1 MDMTLLK
8 TVPLLC
14 CLISFV
20 PSTQCLQPKQYNYNI
35 ENNVADYF
43 TEARSWTGAAS
54 DFARTLGMEQ
64 CGHMAIC
71 DAHARYRDY
80 GIIALPLILLFPG
93 SRTSDGEPAS
103 EWQEAALRGKAR
115 EECYSRY
122 NCLINPMWI
131 LNFFMKTFVY

>member
-1 MDMTLLK
+1 MLNGYDPIVQTLLVK
-8 TVPLLC
+8 VERYDNSVKSQ
-14 CLISFV
+14 LIGPFISSFSLFPV
-20 PSTQCLQPKQYNYNI
+20 VFSVCFYFLSGFFS
-35 ENNVADYF
+35 DYL

-93 SRTSDGEPAS
+93 
-103 EWQEAALRGKAR
+103 
-115 EECYSRY
+115 
-122 NCLINPMWI
+122 
-131 LNFFMKTFVY
+131 

>member
-1 MDMTLLK
+1 MIPKIQNQKSTNKSNRFCHTSRKIVEAWKIKNVLLNGYDPIVQTLLVK
-8 TVPLLC
+8 VERYNDSVKSQ
-14 CLISFV
+14 LIGSFISSFTFFRFFHLFFCFFV
-20 PSTQCLQPKQYNYNI
+20 FFS
-35 ENNVADYF
+35 DYF

-93 SRTSDGEPAS
+93 
-103 EWQEAALRGKAR
+103 
-115 EECYSRY
+115 
-122 NCLINPMWI
+122 
-131 LNFFMKTFVY
+131 

>member
-1 MDMTLLK
+1 MAMI
-8 TVPLLC
+8 LLC
-14 CLISFV
+14 SLLVKVEHFNDSVKSQLIGSFISIFTFFCLFVFSSFFLFF
-20 PSTQCLQPKQYNYNI
+20 S
-35 ENNVADYF
+35 DYF

-93 SRTSDGEPAS
+93 
-103 EWQEAALRGKAR
+103 
-115 EECYSRY
+115 
-122 NCLINPMWI
+122 
-131 LNFFMKTFVY
+131 

>member
-1 MDMTLLK
+1 MALI
-8 TVPLLC
+8 LLC
-14 CLISFV
+14 SLLVKVERFNDSVKSQLIGSFISSFTFLPICFFYFFHLFFYFV
-20 PSTQCLQPKQYNYNI
+20 FS
-35 ENNVADYF
+35 DYF

-93 SRTSDGEPAS
+93 
-103 EWQEAALRGKAR
+103 
-115 EECYSRY
+115 
-122 NCLINPMWI
+122 
-131 LNFFMKTFVY
+131 

>member
-1 MDMTLLK
+1 MQTLLVK
-8 TVPLLC
+8 VERYNDGVKSQ
-14 CLISFV
+14 LIGSFISSFTFFLFFLFFNFFFLFV
-20 PSTQCLQPKQYNYNI
+20 FS
-35 ENNVADYF
+35 DYF

-93 SRTSDGEPAS
+93 
-103 EWQEAALRGKAR
+103 
-115 EECYSRY
+115 
-122 NCLINPMWI
+122 
-131 LNFFMKTFVY
+131 

>member
-1 MDMTLLK
+1 MLNGYDPIVQTLFVKVERFNDSVKSQLIGPFISSF
-8 TVPLLC
+8 TFFSCFFYSFSSFLLFFFFF
-14 CLISFV
+14 S
-20 PSTQCLQPKQYNYNI
+20 
-35 ENNVADYF
+35 DYF

-93 SRTSDGEPAS
+93 
-103 EWQEAALRGKAR
+103 
-115 EECYSRY
+115 
-122 NCLINPMWI
+122 
-131 LNFFMKTFVY
+131 

>member
-1 MDMTLLK
+1 M
-8 TVPLLC
+8 
-14 CLISFV
+14 
-20 PSTQCLQPKQYNYNI
+20 
-35 ENNVADYF
+35 
-43 TEARSWTGAAS
+43 AS
-54 DFARTLGMEQ
+54 NLARTLGMEQ

-115 EECYSRY
+115 EECYSSQFLGVRRHSLS
-122 NCLINPMWI
+122 NI
-131 LNFFMKTFVY
+131 LYRQN